1 MVTVSIDITEPSVLR
16 DVIRPDVVAYDRVVE
31 ESPVDL
37 SEIVWVADQRGSG
50 PEPDAAHRAQLE
62 ERERDEGERAVFAH
76 QRQALGE
83 VYEAAEESTRGLLAL
98 VGRLV
103 HDLRPMHNV
112 RHHSE
117 VRHFAWH
124 SFDEL
129 TRAIGE
135 SGPFV
140 LKVGRVRLRCGP
152 GRIKAG
158 PFRYEADGRLHLPV
172 SRPDLLVRVVIE
184 PWWRNRS
191 AVTLSL
197 RPSRRMRYPR
207 RYFEAA
213 HGVVSE
219 ITTAPASR
227 IGAPTPG

>member
-1 MVTVSIDITEPSVLR
+1 M
-16 DVIRPDVVAYDRVVE
+16 E

-37 SEIVWVADQRGSG
+37 SEIVWVPDQRRFG
-50 PEPDAAHRAQLE
+50 PERDAAHRAQLVM
-62 ERERDEGERAVFAH
+62 RERDEAERAAFSH
-76 QRQALGE
+76 QREALADAL
-83 VYEAAEESTRGLLAL
+83 EAAEESTRSLFGFI
-98 VGRLV
+98 GRLV
-103 HDLRPMHNV
+103 HDLKPMHNV

-124 SFDEL
+124 SFDDL

-152 GRIKAG
+152 GRIKLS
-158 PFRYEADGRLHLPV
+158 PLRFEADGRLHLPV
-172 SRPDLLVRVVIE
+172 SRPELPVRVIIE

-191 AVTLSL
+191 AVTLRL

-219 ITTAPASR
+219 LTTAPASR
-227 IGAPTPG
+227 LKASTKG

>member
-1 MVTVSIDITEPSVLR
+1 M
-16 DVIRPDVVAYDRVVE
+16 E

-37 SEIVWVADQRGSG
+37 SEIVWVTDQRGLG
-50 PEPDAAHRAQLE
+50 PEFDAAHRAQLVA
-62 ERERDEGERAVFAH
+62 RERDEAERAVFAH
-76 QRQALGE
+76 QREALGE
-83 VYEAAEESTRGLLAL
+83 VYQAAEESTRSLLAL
-98 VGRLV
+98 IGRLV
-103 HDLRPMHNV
+103 HDLKPMHNV

-129 TRAIGE
+129 THAIGE

-152 GRIKAG
+152 GRIKNN
-158 PFRYEADGRLHLPV
+158 PLRFEADGRLHLPV

-191 AVTLSL
+191 AVTLRL

-219 ITTAPASR
+219 LTTAPASSFR
-227 IGAPTPG
+227 ASTAG